1 MYLICYVLKAVLSTT
16 TGEMRENSVRTCKL
30 RQEGPNDRI
39 VSIGDA
45 QADVMM
51 KCGGPT
57 LQDSREENIIER
69 IDTDVRIKRTIIIDE
84 WTYNLGPD
92 SLTRTLRFEN
102 GELVD
107 IQTGNYGY

>member
-1 MYLICYVLKAVLSTT
+1 MKKKVSVLMLALVVLVFWETPAFAFQ
-16 TGEMRENSVRTCKL
+16 C
-30 RQEGPNDRI
+30 NDRI

-69 IDTDVRIKRTIIIDE
+69 IDTDVMIKRTIIIDE